1 MQTIA
6 RANRVS
12 ERKEA
17 GLIVDYAGIFR
28 NLQKALAIYAQPEAG
43 GKGGDTP
50 ILDKQKLV
58 EFLQSALKEAVE
70 FCVERSIDLEAIKA
84 AESFQKVKLLGDA
97 VEALIETEEAKKTF
111 LNMAAKIARVFKA
124 IKPDPICLVMI
135 ADVSLLCV
143 LGKKIK
149 ELAPTGDI
157 SEVMKDVERLLDDSI
172 ATEGY
177 VITRDEDPDAKP
189 LIDLSK
195 IDFDKLKA
203 KFRKARKRSEA
214 ERLKALINRKLK
226 EMLQQNK
233 SRMDYMERF
242 QRMIDEYNSGSKNIE
257 ELFEELIKFAQDLN
271 EEEQRAMREELTEEE
286 LAIFDI
292 LTKPEPKLTKKEQ
305 TQVKK
310 VVRELLE
317 KLKQEK
323 LVLDWVKTQQR
334 KAVVKDFIEGFFDEM
349 LPNTYGKDI
358 FQTKC
363 DLTFMHVYDVYGKYS
378 SEVSV

>member
-1 MQTIA
+1 VA
-6 RANRVS
+6 
-12 ERKEA
+12 
-17 GLIVDYAGIFR
+17 
-28 NLQKALAIYAQPEAG
+28 
-43 GKGGDTP
+43 
-50 ILDKQKLV
+50 
-58 EFLQSALKEAVE
+58 FLQGALKEAAE
-70 FCVERSIDLEAIKA
+70 FCTERGIDLEAIKA

-97 VEALIETEEAKKTF
+97 VEALIDTEESKKTF

-124 IKPDPICLVMI
+124 IKPDPICLEMI

-157 SEVMKDVERLLDDSI
+157 SEVMKDVEKLLDDSI

-177 VITRDEDPDAKP
+177 VIARDEDPDAKP

-203 KFRKARKRSEA
+203 KFKKARKRSEA

-226 EMLQQNK
+226 EMLRQNK

-257 ELFEELIKFAQDLN
+257 ELFEELIRFAQDLN
-271 EEEQRAMREELTEEE
+271 DEEQRAMREELTEEE

-292 LTKPEPKLTKKEQ
+292 LTKPEPKLSKKEQ
-305 TQVKK
+305 ALVKK

-317 KLKQEK
+317 KLKREK

-334 KAVVKDFIEGFFDEM
+334 KAVVKDFIEVFFDDR
-349 LPNTYGKDI
+349 LPDTYGEDI

-363 DLTFMHVYDVYGKYS
+363 DLTFMHVYDAYRKFP
-378 SEVSV
+378 SEMAV